1 MGQTPMTL
9 TLACLALSAVG
20 CATTNEFEGSP
31 TQIVRG
37 CADLSDANTE
47 AYFFVIPLDHPEQCI
62 VLGDGMRLQW
72 VASLYD
78 TPCGLVGFDLVT
90 PGMPEDGTVFVG
102 TLRQQAI
109 ATEGTVLVDFVSEID
124 IRSDF
129 GEGRVYR
136 IQGSRRLSTTQCL
149 ITPIGP

>member
-1 MGQTPMTL
+1 MGQTTMTL
-9 TLACLALSAVG
+9 TLTCLALSAAG
-20 CATTNEFEGSP
+20 CATTNAFEGAP

-37 CADLSDANTE
+37 CGDLSDAYTE
-47 AYFFVIPLDHPEQCI
+47 AYFFVTPLDHPEQCI
-62 VLGDGMRLQW
+62 VLGDGMSLQW

-90 PGMPEDGTVFVG
+90 PGMPEDGRVFVG
-102 TLRQQAI
+102 TLRQHAI
-109 ATEGTVLVDFVSEID
+109 STEGTVLVDFVSEID
-124 IRSDF
+124 VRADF

-136 IQGSRRLSTTQCL
+136 IEGSRRLSPTQCL